1 MKFILLVASFLITLS
16 ILTSSTV
23 FAFERTDASPDIQHL
38 GEVLC
43 LPDQVGNHLFG
54 QCLEMG
60 PYSYKSRMADIGI
73 SFPFRPFRVESPDPS
88 LTYIEFGYG
97 EVVALNA
104 PVYNSV
110 EAATKR
116 DKDGIVRKIDSPYS
130 YISYSEEVYVDGK
143 RFYMVEYGGYMT
155 ANEVSRIGAPSNFQ
169 GITFESTPERQ
180 FGWILFPTQTKKS
193 PGFEIDDYT
202 GRELNRYDV
211 VQVFDIQNIGEMNWY
226 MIAPDEWIPEKQEY
240 QRRIGR
246 VIPNTSP
253 PEDIQNGRWIEVNL
267 GEQTLAVY
275 DNHELIFATLV
286 ASGLEPFWTRPG
298 LFKIYEKHESTPMRG
313 SFEADR
319 SDAYYLEDVPW
330 TMYFDKARALHGA
343 YWHNKFGTELSHG
356 CVNLSV
362 GDSHWL
368 FDWAEIDD
376 WVYVWDSSGK
386 TPTDPEMYG
395 EGGA

>member
-1 MKFILLVASFLITLS
+1 MKYILLVASFLITLS
-16 ILTSSTV
+16 IFSSSTV
-23 FAFERTDASPDIQHL
+23 FAFEIVDASPDIQHL

-60 PYSYKSRMADIGI
+60 PYSYKSRMANIGI
-73 SFPFRPFRVESPDPS
+73 SFPFRPFRAESPDPS

-143 RFYMVEYGGYMT
+143 RFYMVEFGGYMT

-246 VIPNTSP
+246 VIPNPSP
-253 PEDIQNGRWIEVNL
+253 PENVQNGRWIEVNL

-275 DNHELIFATLV
+275 DNHELVFATLV

-313 SFEADR
+313 SFEVDR

>member
-1 MKFILLVASFLITLS
+1 MRHILLVASFLITFS
-16 ILTSSTV
+16 VFTSSNV
-23 FAFERTDASPDIQHL
+23 LAIESTDASSDDQYL

-43 LPDQVGNHLFG
+43 LPDQIGNYPLG

-60 PYSYKSRMADIGI
+60 PYSYKSRMANIGI
-73 SFPFRPFRVESPDPS
+73 SFPFRPFQAESPDSS

-104 PVYNSV
+104 PVYNSL
-110 EAATKR
+110 EAAAKR
-116 DKDGIVRKIDSPYS
+116 DKDSIVRKIDSPYS

-169 GITFESTPERQ
+169 GVNFESTPERQ

-193 PGFEIDDYT
+193 PGFDIDDYT

-211 VQVFDIQNIGEMNWY
+211 VQIFDIQNIGEMNWY
-226 MIAPDEWIPEKQEY
+226 MIAPDEWIPEKYEY

-253 PEDIQNGRWIEVNL
+253 PENVQNGRWIEVNL
-267 GEQTLAVY
+267 GEQTLSVY

-298 LFKIYEKHESTPMRG
+298 LFQIYEKHESTPMRG

-368 FDWAEIDD
+368 FDWAEMGD
-376 WVYVWDSSGK
+376 WVYVWDSTGR
-386 TPTDPEMYG
+386 TPTDPAMYG